1 MRKLLRLSKTLLVA
15 AGLLVGVN
23 SAWADATVIYGRS
36 VTADLE
42 NGYTAWSAS
51 DIGSGNWGGNAY
63 FQEGEGI
70 KMSGQGSRNTS
81 KSFTITENAILTID
95 FSFNTGTNTGN
106 ANNYTTYSIGE
117 DIQIWF
123 NQQNQQGKVIINGSE
138 NAISNACVKN
148 QNRNNDLWTIH
159 MEINTGNDKL
169 TAMTLSGRDGTNKA
183 SFTLAEAVTLS
194 HNITTSITA
203 SIHIDRSA
211 GDLNTCLTSMRIQE
225 EKQAVT
231 NVGYTI
237 NYKLAEEVVKTVS
250 TTSIVGAV
258 ITADVAVDGE
268 GTYAGNHYLI
278 TAAEAPSMTLV
289 ADAASNVL
297 NVPVRAPY
305 TATLNVTRTI
315 GGVAQSPVVTNL
327 TETDAKVCSWV
338 YTYPMYVQK
347 DGVYYVADE
356 TASFGESGNF
366 TDGQTINKTVA
377 YTNPDYSVVYYGEP
391 NEVAGTN
398 TSYSNGNVGY
408 IKGGVVYSSNDV
420 IRLGQLAAGTY
431 RLITKVTAD
440 EKRNVVVGDYTVGTE
455 SFPTALVTITT
466 TGAKD
471 ETFTVDGTQLICISG
486 KDQGNGKFNQSATL
500 DYILVKASTQKKA
513 ITSAGWATLYTEY
526 PLDFSGVAGL
536 TAYTATYNTS
546 TKKVELTEVDDVQ
559 ANTGVVL
566 KGAEKTYDIPVIA
579 SSETLKGELK
589 GAATATAYDAYAG
602 YDLYMLS
609 KNGDNAQFKK
619 VTSGSIAAGKAF
631 LMIEQSGS
639 APTLD
644 IDFGD
649 ATAIEVVKNAET
661 KGMGEFY
668 NLAGQRVAQPTK
680 GLYIVNGKKVVI
692 K

>member
-1 MRKLLRLSKTLLVA
+1 M
-15 AGLLVGVN
+15 GVN
-23 SAWADATVIYGRS
+23 SAWADDWTTVYTRAAVTDWTSADATDWNGGESGYLS
-36 VTADLE
+36 VSETFGLGATSNLTASS
-42 NGYTAWSAS
+42 T
-51 DIGSGNWGGNAY
+51 
-63 FQEGEGI
+63 
-70 KMSGQGSRNTS
+70 
-81 KSFTITENAILTID
+81 KSFTIADNSKVKYVVEW
-95 FSFNTGTNTGN
+95 
-106 ANNYTTYSIGE
+106 TYG
-117 DIQIWF
+117 
-123 NQQNQQGKVIINGSE
+123 G
-138 NAISNACVKN
+138 AP
-148 QNRNNDLWTIH
+148 
-159 MEINTGNDKL
+159 
-169 TAMTLSGRDGTNKA
+169 GRDVNYDYIQFGDKIRLGMNNSYFARLSTDAGSTYGITDYGNKA
-183 SFTLAEAVTLS
+183 SSNTYVTATISLIFDTSTKTVESFLFNSTDLTSAVSALTLS
-194 HNITTSITA
+194 TFNTITMGFTRGGSTTYAQYNYIKTITV
-203 SIHIDRSA
+203 SE
-211 GDLNTCLTSMRIQE
+211 L
-225 EKQAVT
+225 KQAVT
-231 NVGYTI
+231 TADYTI
-237 NYKLAEEVVKTVS
+237 NYQLSGTTVKTFAG
-250 TTSIVGAV
+250 TSVVGAE
-258 ITADVAVDGE
+258 ITADIAIDGTEE
-268 GTYAGNHYLI
+268 GYVGNHYLI

-391 NEVAGTN
+391 NEAAGTN

-431 RLITKVTAD
+431 RLITNVTGDAG
-440 EKRNVVVGDYTVGTE
+440 RNVVVGDYTAGTE

-466 TGAKD
+466 TGVKD

-486 KDQGNGKFNQSATL
+486 KDQGSGKFNQSATL

-513 ITSAGWATLYTEY
+513 ITDAGWATLYTEY
-526 PLDFSGVAGL
+526 PLDFSGVDGL

-546 TKKVELTEVDDVQ
+546 TKKVELTQVNDIQ

-566 KGAEKTYDIPVIA
+566 KGAEKTYNIPVAA
-579 SSETLKGELK
+579 SSSTASGELR

-631 LMIEQSGS
+631 LMIEQSGG